1 MHPGKMNSLTKVD
14 AIGNSIMYKT
24 FTTKITLLNEVKVR
38 KKCKSKKKYLAEIT
52 ENSII
57 NWKEP
62 NEFPVLLSNQ

>member
-38 KKCKSKKKYLAEIT
+38 KKCKSKKNI
-52 ENSII
+52 
-57 NWKEP
+57 
-62 NEFPVLLSNQ
+62 